1 LPRRAHFVARS
12 RCSFGPE
19 LVVWDGMR
27 SVVVLAALVAA
38 CSRPAAAPRSLSPS
52 EVKELAALPPGYSLG
67 DSLSE
72 SCAALAPRSFD
83 DEALSDVDCTFE
95 RLSRTLAARAGE
107 RGERFLVGKR
117 CRSSNGTQ
125 PRLSCSAA
133 VARPTAEVPLGA
145 DATKTGQI
153 GLSAPQ
159 VRDWDE
165 PRPQDASRIRVSFRP
180 SSEERLPARAYD
192 RVDETTN
199 ESVGRRR
206 LGQVSARCES
216 ACEAASLRHALRV
229 VAGRVGAGEVSGVA
243 CFQEGEGARCV
254 ATALAP
260 WSS

>member
-12 RCSFGPE
+12 RCWLGSE

-27 SVVVLAALVAA
+27 SVVVLAALVSA
-38 CSRPAAAPRSLSPS
+38 CSRPAAAPRSLAPS
-52 EVKELAALPPGYSLG
+52 EVSELASLPPGYSLG
-67 DSLSE
+67 DSLAE
-72 SCAALAPRSFD
+72 SCAALAAGSFD

-117 CRSSNGTQ
+117 CRSSAGTR

-133 VARPTAEVPLGA
+133 LARPTAEVPLTDGS
-145 DATKTGQI
+145 TLTSTL
-153 GLSAPQ
+153 GLSPSR

-180 SSEERLPARAYD
+180 SSQERLPARAYD
-192 RVDETTN
+192 RVDETAN
-199 ESVGRRR
+199 EPVGRRR

-216 ACEAASLRHALRV
+216 ACEGASLRHALRV

-243 CFQEGEGARCV
+243 CFQEGDGARCV
-254 ATALAP
+254 ATALVP